1 MPKGF
6 NHPPSLDR
14 VKFSRFSGR
23 LIPCLSSN
31 SYAKLSS
38 NFMTST
44 GPKSNLSLR
53 DSRTQRGAVG
63 FPRRVIASA
72 LCILCLATIAA
83 KAQTATTQGATDVT
97 DIAATLHGV
106 VNPASE
112 SDDSYCTFEWGTD
125 TSYGQTV
132 NGDIYWVIGTAPIAV
147 TENPPGLLPN
157 TTYHYRVV
165 MTSLSGDNYL
175 GNDMTLTTGPPAT
188 LPSYEF
194 VRADNIGDTAASFV
208 VFNPHSGGS
217 VATISVEYG
226 TDTDY
231 GAVYFFP
238 NRFPVNTTLPYPQA
252 RVTGLMP
259 NTTYHWRFK
268 LTNTQGSIYSE
279 DQSFTTMRTPVLTT
293 GAATNIA
300 SLAATF
306 NGTVN
311 PMQQVFQFGFEYGVD
326 TSYGSQTGA
335 TSQIVNDSG
344 IIAVSVRAGYLQPG
358 TTYHYRVTA
367 FASGIGTVTGPDQV
381 FTTQSD
387 IATVSATNVTDLG
400 ATVSGTADVGTTSN
414 PYTFWFEYG
423 TSTDY
428 GARSDGPAS
437 IQNDPLH
444 PGLKVVTARLY
455 NLLPATL
462 YHCRINVQL
471 SWDRPIFSGSD
482 FTFTTAAPATPPT
495 VLPLPSGP
503 NASTPVAPTGATLTA
518 SIISGSSAATVTVEY
533 GIDTTYG
540 LQVVVPTPVPG
551 SIYSDYVLVQVTG
564 LTPNTTYHYR
574 FKATNNEGTGSGTDG
589 TFTTAALPDVSTSAA
604 SYVGSSW
611 ARINGSYDPHL
622 ATYWVTFEYG
632 TSTAYGFSAADE
644 SFVIGNVDGPNSA
657 HAGLRGIAPSTTYH
671 CRLKLA
677 DDYGNFY
684 YGSDTTFTTLAPVE
698 AWRQNFFSTTD
709 DTGDHADLANP
720 TGDGVPNLLKYALG
734 LDPTSR
740 VAAPTPYPATASD
753 GETYLTFYFSRVS
766 VATDLTCEVQVT
778 SNLAAP
784 WTTIATSSGGN
795 PFTGLG
801 LVQDISYTDFSSGSG
816 GWISYFPMY
825 PPPPPSYP
833 GGDYFVIVRDTVP
846 MSQAPA
852 RFMRLLVRR

>member
-1 MPKGF
+1 MP
-6 NHPPSLDR
+6 
-14 VKFSRFSGR
+14 
-23 LIPCLSSN
+23 
-31 SYAKLSS
+31 
-38 NFMTST
+38 ST

-53 DSRTQRGAVG
+53 DSRTHRGAVG
-63 FPRRVIASA
+63 VPSRVIVSA
-72 LCILCLATIAA
+72 LCMLCLATIAA
-83 KAQTATTQGATDVT
+83 KAQTATTQGATGVT

-106 VNPASE
+106 VNPTSE
-112 SDDSYCTFEWGTD
+112 SDFSYCTFQFGTD

-132 NGDIYWVIGTAPIAV
+132 NAYMYSVIGITPIAV
-147 TENPPGLLPN
+147 TANPPGLLPN
-157 TTYHYRVV
+157 TTYHYRVI
-165 MTSLSGDNYL
+165 MTPFSGGSNL
-175 GNDMTLTTGPPAT
+175 GDDVTFTTGPPAT
-188 LPSYEF
+188 LPSFES
-194 VRADNIGDTAASFV
+194 VRADTIGDTAASFV
-208 VFNPHSGGS
+208 VFNPNSGGS
-217 VATISVEYG
+217 AATISVEYG
-226 TDTDY
+226 IDTNY
-231 GAVYFFP
+231 GSVYVFP
-238 NRFPVNTTLPYPQA
+238 DIIPVNTTLPYPST
-252 RVTGLMP
+252 RVAGLMP

-268 LTNTQGSIYSE
+268 LTNPQGSTYST

-293 GAATNIA
+293 GVATNIA

-311 PMQQVFQFGFEYGVD
+311 PMEQVFQVSFEYGVD
-326 TSYGSQTGA
+326 TSYGSRTSATPSVVYDTG
-335 TSQIVNDSG
+335 T
-344 IIAVSVRAGYLQPG
+344 IAVSARSGYLQPG
-358 TTYHYRVTA
+358 TTYHYRVIA
-367 FASGIGTVTGPDQV
+367 FASGIGVVPGPDQV

-387 IATVSATNVTDLG
+387 IATECTTNVTDLG
-400 ATVSGTADVGTTSN
+400 ATVAATVDVGSIYSR
-414 PYTFWFEYG
+414 YTFWFEYG

-437 IQNDPLH
+437 TQNDPLH
-444 PGLKVVTARLY
+444 PGLKVVTAGLY
-455 NLLPATL
+455 NLLPGTL
-462 YHCRINVQL
+462 YHCRIKVRET
-471 SWDRPIFSGSD
+471 DHDPIFSGSD

-495 VLPLPSGP
+495 VLPSGP
-503 NASTPVAPTGATLTA
+503 RDRNPVAPTGATLTA
-518 SIISGSSAATVTVEY
+518 SVISGSSAATVTVEY

-551 SIYSDYVLVQVTG
+551 SIYSDYVLARVTG

-574 FKATNNEGTGSGTDG
+574 FKATNNEGTGLGPDG
-589 TFTTAALPDVSTSAA
+589 TYTTSALPDVSTSPA

-611 ARINGSYDPHL
+611 ARINGNYDPHL
-622 ATYWVTFEYG
+622 ATYRVTFEYG

-644 SFVIGNVDGPNSA
+644 SFVIGNIDGPNSA
-657 HAGLRGIAPSTTYH
+657 HADLRGIAPSTTYH

-677 DDYGNFY
+677 DDYGNYY
-684 YGSDTTFTTLAPVE
+684 YGGDTTFTTLAPVE
-698 AWRQNFFSTTD
+698 AWRQNFFDTTD

-766 VATDLTCEVQVT
+766 VATDLTYEVQVT
-778 SNLAAP
+778 GNLAEP

-801 LVQDISYTDFSSGSG
+801 LVQDVSYTDLAAGGG
-816 GWISYFPMY
+816 GWISYFPIY

-846 MSQAPA
+846 MSQASA
-852 RFMRLLVRR
+852 RFMRLLVTH